1 MFQGSGGGHF
11 RYCLLSTC
19 AGCWVLGGIHCNTI
33 SVYVY
38 VVILPVEFWCW
49 ITPYLLGGMHNFI
62 ADFRVPVYLYVVVL
76 PVEFGVGFRAGC
88 RVEHGCVAQ

>member
-1 MFQGSGGGHF
+1 MLD
-11 RYCLLSTC
+11 YALSPRRN
-19 AGCWVLGGIHCNTI
+19 AL
-33 SVYVY
+33 
-38 VVILPVEFWCW
+38 
-49 ITPYLLGGMHNFI
+49 HNFI